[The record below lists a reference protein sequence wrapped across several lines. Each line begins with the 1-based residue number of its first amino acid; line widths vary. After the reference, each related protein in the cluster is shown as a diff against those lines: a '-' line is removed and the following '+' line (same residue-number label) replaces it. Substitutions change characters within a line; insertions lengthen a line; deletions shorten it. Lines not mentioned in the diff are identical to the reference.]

1 MPENKKKPKWYE
13 DPDYLLF
20 DPYPGRTFYDLTKE
34 QARYLNEKDAR
45 RPVWRIIARHG
56 VFKLSVFNPDISILM
71 ARYSNAVRASL
82 HDNDNRALQ
91 EFEDVTVV
99 IRGKS
104 YTLETRPEALKELH
118 EVRGKG
124 EIVDRPVRYKGT
136 KR

>member
-1 MPENKKKPKWYE
+1 MPGNKRKLPWYE
-13 DPDYLLF
+13 EPDYLF
-20 DPYPGRTFYDLTKE
+20 DPYPGKTFYDATKE

-56 VFKLSVFNPDISILM
+56 VFKRSVFNPDIGLLLPK
-71 ARYSNAVRASL
+71 YNNAVRSSL
-82 HDNDNRALQ
+82 HDNNNRPLQ
-91 EFEDVTVV
+91 EFEGVTLV

-118 EVRGKG
+118 AVRGKG
-124 EIVDRPVRYKGT
+124 EIIERPVSYRGK